1 MKKYDVIVT
10 GGGFA
15 GCAAA
20 IAAARGGARVLLI
33 ERSGCPGGAAANCLV
48 NPYMDSHTVID
59 GKRVELSRGIFAEI
73 NARLEAAD
81 AKRGGTFS
89 EEVLKIV
96 LSELLSGCGVEVL
109 YHALLIGA
117 ACRDGR
123 VESVTVAVKS
133 GQLTL
138 LADYFIDATGDA
150 DLTHFAGFPYRLG
163 RESDGLCQP
172 MTLCF
177 RLSGV
182 NRAALTPEARQQ
194 MQTLYRKFSAE
205 GRLSNPREDILLFY
219 TLSDD
224 IIHFNTTR
232 VVRLNPTDPFD
243 LSRAE
248 TEARRQVWEMYTF
261 LKENVSAFAG
271 SRLLMTAADIG
282 VRESRM
288 IDGLYRL
295 TGEDLRACKRFD
307 DGIAFGNYDID
318 IHNPTGAG
326 TSHYYFKPGEYY
338 AIPYRSLVPRTSV
351 NMLVAGRCISVDHEA
366 QASVRIMPIVCCI
379 GEAAGT
385 AAALAVARGCG
396 VAEVDAGVLRQTLR
410 QNGACC

>member
-138 LADYFIDATGDA
+138 SADYFIDATGDA
-150 DLTHFAGFPYRLG
+150 DLTHFAGFPYRLE

-232 VVRLNPTDPFD
+232 VVRLNPPIRSTCRGP
-243 LSRAE
+243 
-248 TEARRQVWEMYTF
+248 RR
-261 LKENVSAFAG
+261 
-271 SRLLMTAADIG
+271 
-282 VRESRM
+282 
-288 IDGLYRL
+288 
-295 TGEDLRACKRFD
+295 KR
-307 DGIAFGNYDID
+307 
-318 IHNPTGAG
+318 
-326 TSHYYFKPGEYY
+326 
-338 AIPYRSLVPRTSV
+338 
-351 NMLVAGRCISVDHEA
+351 AGRCGK
-366 QASVRIMPIVCCI
+366 CI
-379 GEAAGT
+379 
-385 AAALAVARGCG
+385 LS
-396 VAEVDAGVLRQTLR
+396 
-410 QNGACC
+410 